1 MTSRVRGQRADR
13 QTGKKIVLPFFSF
26 AVYIHVQSG
35 DSCFSEK
42 RFLFH
47 FAKWLQ
53 VSSYPYD
60 GRPPLFYR

>member
-42 RFLFH
+42 RFSFH
-47 FAKWLQ
+47 FAIDVFKCH
-53 VSSYPYD
+53 S
-60 GRPPLFYR
+60 